1 MILYEISDDVFNI
14 PGTYKFADS
23 RGYMRDKEGNI
34 VFYKS
39 VFIGGFGGVLGQYC
53 SSPLF
58 LIKTHLQ
65 SQSVAAIAVGHQH
78 RHEGTLKALKKI
90 YLENG
95 VCDKT

>member
-1 MILYEISDDVFNI
+1 MKFFFCIS
-14 PGTYKFADS
+14 GTFKFADA
-23 RGYMRDKEGNI
+23 RGYIRDKEGNI

-39 VFIGGFGGVLGQYC
+39 VLIGGFGGVLGQYF

-78 RHEGTLKALKKI
+78 QHEGLAKALKKI

-95 VCDKT
+95 VGDEI